1 MSPSLAKSA
10 SDKGQIGKLVCR
22 ATGAP
27 DISFMWSRLG
37 RVIQRKIKQKETED
51 ETEESEE
58 AEEPTEEEK
67 KYEVKTQMID
77 R

>member
-1 MSPSLAKSA
+1 MYAKSA
-10 SDKGQIGKLVCR
+10 SDKGHVAKLVCR

-27 DISFMWSRLG
+27 AISFMWSRLG
-37 RVIQRKIKQKETED
+37 AVIQVEA
-51 ETEESEE
+51 ESEADGSE
-58 AEEPTEEEK
+58 DSSDSADSKRASK